1 MLLSLSQIENKMI
14 DRDERLQRQR
24 PDLPVSKIKDNMS
37 SEEYFQNAVLRPI
50 LKFQNDILIEVFKTY
65 IQKRKNVY
73 YTLNAN
79 QKLNYVAHSI
89 QKDIKFRNQL
99 KGMIVGLFSLEE
111 YELYIKNSSALNKR
125 MMNLMI
131 QRIQNQLQLL
141 EGVTSLEQ

>member
-1 MLLSLSQIENKMI
+1 MLLSLVKIENEMI
-14 DRDERLQRQR
+14 DRDERLLRQR

-65 IQKRKNVY
+65 ISKRKNVY
-73 YTLNAN
+73 YTLNQN
-79 QKLNYVAHSI
+79 QKLNYVTHSI

-111 YELYIKNSSALNKR
+111 YELYTENSSALNKR

-141 EGVTSLEQ
+141 EPATSLK

>member
-1 MLLSLSQIENKMI
+1 MLLSLIKIENEMI
-14 DRDERLQRQR
+14 DRDERLLRQR

-65 IQKRKNVY
+65 ISKRKNVY
-73 YTLNAN
+73 YTLNQN
-79 QKLNYVAHSI
+79 QKLNYVTHSI

-111 YELYIKNSSALNKR
+111 YELYTENSSALNKR

-141 EGVTSLEQ
+141 EPAASLE

>member
-1 MLLSLSQIENKMI
+1 MI
-14 DRDERLQRQR
+14 DRDERLLRQR
-24 PDLPVSKIKDNMS
+24 PDLPKSKIKDNMS

-65 IQKRKNVY
+65 ISKRKNVY
-73 YTLNAN
+73 YTLNQN
-79 QKLNYVAHSI
+79 QKLNYVTHSI

-111 YELYIKNSSALNKR
+111 YELYTENSSALNKR

-141 EGVTSLEQ
+141 EPATSLK

>member
-1 MLLSLSQIENKMI
+1 MLLSLVKIENEMI
-14 DRDERLQRQR
+14 DRDERLLRQR
-24 PDLPVSKIKDNMS
+24 PDPSVSKIKDNMS

-50 LKFQNDILIEVFKTY
+50 LKFQNDILIEVLKTY
-65 IQKRKNVY
+65 ISKRKNVY
-73 YTLNAN
+73 YTLNQN
-79 QKLNYVAHSI
+79 QKLNYVTHSI

-111 YELYIKNSSALNKR
+111 YELYTENSSALNKR

-141 EGVTSLEQ
+141 EPAASLE

>member
-1 MLLSLSQIENKMI
+1 MLLSLVKIENEMI
-14 DRDERLQRQR
+14 DRDERLLRQR

-65 IQKRKNVY
+65 ISKRKNVY
-73 YTLNAN
+73 YTLNQN
-79 QKLNYVAHSI
+79 QKLNYVTHSI

-111 YELYIKNSSALNKR
+111 YELYKENSSALNKR

-141 EGVTSLEQ
+141 EPATSLE

>member
-1 MLLSLSQIENKMI
+1 MLLSLIKFENEMI
-14 DRDERLQRQR
+14 DRDERLLRQR
-24 PDLPVSKIKDNMS
+24 PDLPASKIKDNMS

-65 IQKRKNVY
+65 ISKRKNVY
-73 YTLNAN
+73 YTLNQN
-79 QKLNYVAHSI
+79 QKLNYVTHSI

-111 YELYIKNSSALNKR
+111 YELYTENSSALNKR

-141 EGVTSLEQ
+141 EPATSLE

>member
-1 MLLSLSQIENKMI
+1 MI

-24 PDLPVSKIKDNMS
+24 PDLPISKIKDNMS

-73 YTLNAN
+73 NTLNVN

-89 QKDIKFRNQL
+89 QKDTKFRNQL

-125 MMNLMI
+125 MTSLMI

-141 EGVTSLEQ
+141 ELDTSLE

>member
-73 YTLNAN
+73 HTLNAN

-141 EGVTSLEQ
+141 EGVTSL

>member
-14 DRDERLQRQR
+14 DRDERLRRQR

-73 YTLNAN
+73 YTLNTN

>member
-1 MLLSLSQIENKMI
+1 MLLSLVKIENEMI
-14 DRDERLQRQR
+14 DRDERLLRQR

-65 IQKRKNVY
+65 ISKRKNVY
-73 YTLNAN
+73 YTLNQN
-79 QKLNYVAHSI
+79 QKLNYVTHSI

-111 YELYIKNSSALNKR
+111 YELYTENSSALNKR

-131 QRIQNQLQLL
+131 QRVQNQLQLL
-141 EGVTSLEQ
+141 EPAASLE

>member
-1 MLLSLSQIENKMI
+1 MLLSLIKIENEMI
-14 DRDERLQRQR
+14 DRDERLLRQR
-24 PDLPVSKIKDNMS
+24 PDLPASKIKDNMS

-65 IQKRKNVY
+65 ISKRKNVY
-73 YTLNAN
+73 YTLNQN
-79 QKLNYVAHSI
+79 QKLNYVTHSI

-111 YELYIKNSSALNKR
+111 YDLYTENSSALNKR

-141 EGVTSLEQ
+141 EPATSLE

>member
-1 MLLSLSQIENKMI
+1 MLLSLVKIENEMI
-14 DRDERLQRQR
+14 DRDERLLRQR

-65 IQKRKNVY
+65 ISKRKNVY
-73 YTLNAN
+73 YTLNQN
-79 QKLNYVAHSI
+79 QKLNYVTHSI

-111 YELYIKNSSALNKR
+111 YELYTENSSALNKR

-141 EGVTSLEQ
+141 EPAASLE

>member
-1 MLLSLSQIENKMI
+1 MLLSLVKIENEMI
-14 DRDERLQRQR
+14 DRDERLLRQR
-24 PDLPVSKIKDNMS
+24 PDLPASKIKDNMS

-65 IQKRKNVY
+65 ISKRKNVY
-73 YTLNAN
+73 YTLNQN
-79 QKLNYVAHSI
+79 QKLNYVTHSI

-111 YELYIKNSSALNKR
+111 YELYTENSSALNKR

-141 EGVTSLEQ
+141 EPATSLE

>member
-1 MLLSLSQIENKMI
+1 MLLSLVKIENEMI
-14 DRDERLQRQR
+14 DRDERLIRQR
-24 PDLPVSKIKDNMS
+24 PDLPVSKIKDTMS

-65 IQKRKNVY
+65 ISKRKNVY
-73 YTLNAN
+73 YTLNQN
-79 QKLNYVAHSI
+79 QKLNYVTHSI

-111 YELYIKNSSALNKR
+111 YELYTENSSALNKR

-141 EGVTSLEQ
+141 EPATSLE

>member
-1 MLLSLSQIENKMI
+1 MLLSLIKFENEMI
-14 DRDERLQRQR
+14 DRDERLLRQR
-24 PDLPVSKIKDNMS
+24 PDLPASKIKDNMS

-65 IQKRKNVY
+65 ISKRKNVY
-73 YTLNAN
+73 YTLNQN
-79 QKLNYVAHSI
+79 QKLNYVTHSI

-111 YELYIKNSSALNKR
+111 YELYTENSSALNKR

-141 EGVTSLEQ
+141 EPTTSLE

>member
-1 MLLSLSQIENKMI
+1 MI

-79 QKLNYVAHSI
+79 QKLNYVDHSI

>member
-1 MLLSLSQIENKMI
+1 MI
-14 DRDERLQRQR
+14 DRDERLLRQR

-65 IQKRKNVY
+65 ISKRKNVY
-73 YTLNAN
+73 YTLNQN
-79 QKLNYVAHSI
+79 QKLNYVTHSI

-111 YELYIKNSSALNKR
+111 YELYTENSSALNKR

-141 EGVTSLEQ
+141 EPAASLE

>member
-1 MLLSLSQIENKMI
+1 MLLSLVKNENEMI
-14 DRDERLQRQR
+14 DRNERLLRQR
-24 PDLPVSKIKDNMS
+24 PDLPASKIKDNMS

-65 IQKRKNVY
+65 ISKRKNVY
-73 YTLNAN
+73 YTLNQN
-79 QKLNYVAHSI
+79 QKLNYVTHSI

-111 YELYIKNSSALNKR
+111 YELYTENSSALNKR

-141 EGVTSLEQ
+141 EPATSLE

>member
-1 MLLSLSQIENKMI
+1 MPLSLGQIEITMI

-24 PDLPVSKIKDNMS
+24 PDLSVSKTKDNMS

-73 YTLNAN
+73 YTLNLN
-79 QKLNYVAHSI
+79 QKLTYVAHSI

-99 KGMIVGLFSLEE
+99 KGIVVGLFSLKE
-111 YELYIKNSSALNKR
+111 YQLYSKNSSALNKR
-125 MMNLMI
+125 IMNLMI

-141 EGVTSLEQ
+141 ERATLLE

>member
-73 YTLNAN
+73 YTLNTN

>member
-1 MLLSLSQIENKMI
+1 MLLSLIKFENEMI
-14 DRDERLQRQR
+14 DRDERLLRQR
-24 PDLPVSKIKDNMS
+24 PDLPASKIKDNMS

-65 IQKRKNVY
+65 ISKRKNVY
-73 YTLNAN
+73 YTLNQN
-79 QKLNYVAHSI
+79 QKLNYVTHSI

-111 YELYIKNSSALNKR
+111 YELYTENSSALNKR

-141 EGVTSLEQ
+141 EPATSSE

>member
-1 MLLSLSQIENKMI
+1 MLLSLVKIENEMI
-14 DRDERLQRQR
+14 DRDERLLRQR
-24 PDLPVSKIKDNMS
+24 PDLPASKIKDNMS

-65 IQKRKNVY
+65 ISKRKNVY
-73 YTLNAN
+73 YTLNQN
-79 QKLNYVAHSI
+79 QKLNYVTHSI

-111 YELYIKNSSALNKR
+111 YELYIENSSALNKR

-141 EGVTSLEQ
+141 EPATSLE

>member
-1 MLLSLSQIENKMI
+1 MI

-73 YTLNAN
+73 NALNVN
-79 QKLNYVAHSI
+79 QKLNYVAHSM
-89 QKDIKFRNQL
+89 QKDMKFRNQL

-125 MMNLMI
+125 MMSLMI

-141 EGVTSLEQ
+141 DLDTSLE

>member
-1 MLLSLSQIENKMI
+1 MI

-24 PDLPVSKIKDNMS
+24 PDLPISKIKDNMS

-50 LKFQNDILIEVFKTY
+50 LKFQNDILIEVIKTY

-73 YTLNAN
+73 NTLNVN

-89 QKDIKFRNQL
+89 QKDTKFRNQL

-125 MMNLMI
+125 MTSLMI

-141 EGVTSLEQ
+141 ELDTSLE

>member
-1 MLLSLSQIENKMI
+1 MLLSLVKIENEMI
-14 DRDERLQRQR
+14 DRDERLLRQR
-24 PDLPVSKIKDNMS
+24 PDLSVSKIKDNMS

-65 IQKRKNVY
+65 ISKRKNVY
-73 YTLNAN
+73 YTLNQN
-79 QKLNYVAHSI
+79 QKLNYVTHSI

-111 YELYIKNSSALNKR
+111 YELYTENSSALNKR

-141 EGVTSLEQ
+141 EPAASLE

>member
-1 MLLSLSQIENKMI
+1 MLLSLVKIKNEMI
-14 DRDERLQRQR
+14 DRDERLLRQR

-65 IQKRKNVY
+65 ISKRKNVY
-73 YTLNAN
+73 YTLNQN
-79 QKLNYVAHSI
+79 QKLNYVTHSI

-111 YELYIKNSSALNKR
+111 YELYTENSSALNKR

-141 EGVTSLEQ
+141 EPATSLE

>member
-141 EGVTSLEQ
+141 EGVTSL

>member
-1 MLLSLSQIENKMI
+1 MI
-14 DRDERLQRQR
+14 DRDERLLRQR
-24 PDLPVSKIKDNMS
+24 PDLSVSKIKDNMS

-50 LKFQNDILIEVFKTY
+50 LKFQNYILIEVFKTY
-65 IQKRKNVY
+65 ISKRKNVY
-73 YTLNAN
+73 FTLNQN
-79 QKLNYVAHSI
+79 QKLNYVTHSI

-111 YELYIKNSSALNKR
+111 YELYKENSSALNKR

-141 EGVTSLEQ
+141 EPATSLE

>member
-1 MLLSLSQIENKMI
+1 MLLSLVKIENEMI
-14 DRDERLQRQR
+14 DRDERLLRQR

-37 SEEYFQNAVLRPI
+37 SQEYFQNAVLRPI

-65 IQKRKNVY
+65 ISKRKNVY
-73 YTLNAN
+73 YTLNQN
-79 QKLNYVAHSI
+79 QKLNYVTHSI

-111 YELYIKNSSALNKR
+111 YELYTENSSALNKR

-141 EGVTSLEQ
+141 EPAASLE

>member
-1 MLLSLSQIENKMI
+1 MLLSLIKIENEMI
-14 DRDERLQRQR
+14 DRDERLLRQR
-24 PDLPVSKIKDNMS
+24 PDLPASKIKDNMS

-65 IQKRKNVY
+65 ISKRKNVY
-73 YTLNAN
+73 YTLNQN
-79 QKLNYVAHSI
+79 QKLNYVTHSI

-111 YELYIKNSSALNKR
+111 YELYTENSSALNKR

-131 QRIQNQLQLL
+131 QEFKTNCNY
-141 EGVTSLEQ
+141 

>member
-1 MLLSLSQIENKMI
+1 MLLSLNQIENKMI

-141 EGVTSLEQ
+141 EGVTSLKQ

>member
-1 MLLSLSQIENKMI
+1 MLLSLSKIENEMI
-14 DRDERLQRQR
+14 DRDERLLRQR

-65 IQKRKNVY
+65 ISKRKDVY
-73 YTLNAN
+73 YTLNQN
-79 QKLNYVAHSI
+79 QKLNYVTHSI

-111 YELYIKNSSALNKR
+111 YELYTENSSALNKR

-141 EGVTSLEQ
+141 EPATSLE

>member
-1 MLLSLSQIENKMI
+1 
-14 DRDERLQRQR
+14 
-24 PDLPVSKIKDNMS
+24 MS

-65 IQKRKNVY
+65 ISKRKNVY
-73 YTLNAN
+73 YTLNQN
-79 QKLNYVAHSI
+79 QKLNYVTHSI

-111 YELYIKNSSALNKR
+111 YELYTENSSALNKR

-141 EGVTSLEQ
+141 EPATSLE

>member
-1 MLLSLSQIENKMI
+1 MLLSLCKIENEMI
-14 DRDERLQRQR
+14 DRDERLLRQR
-24 PDLPVSKIKDNMS
+24 PDLPLSKIKDNMS

-65 IQKRKNVY
+65 ISKRKNVY
-73 YTLNAN
+73 YTLNQN
-79 QKLNYVAHSI
+79 QKLNYVTHSI

-111 YELYIKNSSALNKR
+111 YELYTENSSALNKR

-141 EGVTSLEQ
+141 EPAASLE

>member
-1 MLLSLSQIENKMI
+1 MLLSLSKIENEMI
-14 DRDERLQRQR
+14 DRDERLLRQR

-65 IQKRKNVY
+65 ISKRKNVY
-73 YTLNAN
+73 YTLNQN
-79 QKLNYVAHSI
+79 QKLNYVTHSI

-111 YELYIKNSSALNKR
+111 YELYTENSSALNKR

-141 EGVTSLEQ
+141 EPAASLE

>member
-1 MLLSLSQIENKMI
+1 MLLSLVKIENEMI
-14 DRDERLQRQR
+14 DRDERLLRQR

-37 SEEYFQNAVLRPI
+37 SEEYFQNTVLRPI

-65 IQKRKNVY
+65 INKRKNVY
-73 YTLNAN
+73 YTLNQN
-79 QKLNYVAHSI
+79 QKLNYVTYSI

-111 YELYIKNSSALNKR
+111 YELYTENSSALNKR

-141 EGVTSLEQ
+141 EPAASLE

>member
-1 MLLSLSQIENKMI
+1 MLLSLVKIENEMI
-14 DRDERLQRQR
+14 DRDERLLQQR
-24 PDLPVSKIKDNMS
+24 PDLPASKIKDNMS

-65 IQKRKNVY
+65 ISKRKNVY
-73 YTLNAN
+73 YTLNQN
-79 QKLNYVAHSI
+79 QKLNYVTHSI

-111 YELYIKNSSALNKR
+111 YELYTENSSALNKR

-131 QRIQNQLQLL
+131 QRIQNHLQLL
-141 EGVTSLEQ
+141 EPATSLE

>member
-1 MLLSLSQIENKMI
+1 MLLSLVKIENEMI
-14 DRDERLQRQR
+14 DRDERLLRQR
-24 PDLPVSKIKDNMS
+24 PDLPASKIKDNMS

-65 IQKRKNVY
+65 ISKRKNVY
-73 YTLNAN
+73 YTLNQN
-79 QKLNYVAHSI
+79 QKLNYVTHSI

-111 YELYIKNSSALNKR
+111 YELYTENSSALNKR

-131 QRIQNQLQLL
+131 QRIQNHLQLL
-141 EGVTSLEQ
+141 EPATSLE

>member
-1 MLLSLSQIENKMI
+1 MLLSLNQIENKMI

-73 YTLNAN
+73 YTLNTN

-141 EGVTSLEQ
+141 EGVTSLKQ